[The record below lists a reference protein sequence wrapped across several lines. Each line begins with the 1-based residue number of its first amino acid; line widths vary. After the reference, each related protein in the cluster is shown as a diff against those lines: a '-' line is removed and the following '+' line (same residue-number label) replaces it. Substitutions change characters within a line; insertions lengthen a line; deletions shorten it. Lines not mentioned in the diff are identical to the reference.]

1 MTFEAG
7 GEGGSHIGIRAD
19 ASPAEGTAGVRT
31 LRRESGWQVPGAD
44 FAGVCVR
51 MCVYA
56 GLCVRVVLARVC
68 VCAHRGHVPADVCVN
83 GVLFM
88 RASVR
93 VCVHV
98 PVCVESLEGH
108 CKAQALPLSEL
119 RTISDP

>member
-1 MTFEAG
+1 M
-7 GEGGSHIGIRAD
+7 R
-19 ASPAEGTAGVRT
+19 VY
-31 LRRESGWQVPGAD
+31 V
-44 FAGVCVR
+44 
-51 MCVYA
+51 CVYA
-56 GLCVRVVLARVC
+56 GLCVRVLCARVC

-119 RTISDP
+119 RAIPDP